1 MWFNFF
7 KEFILWLSDIDAR
20 LLLIV
25 NGAHSP
31 FFDSV
36 MWCIS
41 GRWIWVPFYAVLAY
55 LLFRRMSWKRASICL
70 VTIGLI
76 ILAADQTCATLIRP
90 EIGRLRPANLNN
102 PLSSFV
108 HVVNGY
114 RGGRYGFP
122 SCHAANTFA
131 LAVFMSLVIRHKWF
145 TVMMFS
151 WAFVV
156 SYSRMYLGVHY
167 FGDLFCGATIG
178 SLFAVLFYYLQNY
191 LFKRLN
197 ILLLSAKTPKS
208 IKNLPEVL

>member
-31 FFDSV
+31 FFDAV

-41 GRWIWVPFYAVLAY
+41 GRWIWIPFYAVLAY

-131 LAVFMSLVIRHKWF
+131 LSVFMSLVIRHKWF

-151 WAFVV
+151 WAFIV

-197 ILLLSAKTPKS
+197 I
-208 IKNLPEVL
+208 

>member
-55 LLFRRMSWKRASICL
+55 LLFRRMSWKRASLCL
-70 VTIGLI
+70 VTIELI

-197 ILLLSAKTPKS
+197 I
-208 IKNLPEVL
+208 

>member
-1 MWFNFF
+1 MWFYFF

-131 LAVFMSLVIRHKWF
+131 LAVFMSLVIHHKWF

-151 WAFVV
+151 WAFIV

-197 ILLLSAKTPKS
+197 I
-208 IKNLPEVL
+208 

>member
-76 ILAADQTCATLIRP
+76 NLAADQTCATLIRP

-197 ILLLSAKTPKS
+197 I
-208 IKNLPEVL
+208 

>member
-114 RGGRYGFP
+114 RGGRYAFP

-197 ILLLSAKTPKS
+197 I
-208 IKNLPEVL
+208 

>member
-25 NGAHSP
+25 NGTHSP

-197 ILLLSAKTPKS
+197 I
-208 IKNLPEVL
+208 

>member
-122 SCHAANTFA
+122 SCHAANIFA

-197 ILLLSAKTPKS
+197 I
-208 IKNLPEVL
+208 

>member
-131 LAVFMSLVIRHKWF
+131 LAVFMSLVIRHKWL

-197 ILLLSAKTPKS
+197 I
-208 IKNLPEVL
+208 

>member
-76 ILAADQTCATLIRP
+76 ILAADQTCASLIRP

-151 WAFVV
+151 LAFIV

-197 ILLLSAKTPKS
+197 I
-208 IKNLPEVL
+208 

>member
-108 HVVNGY
+108 YVVNGY

-151 WAFVV
+151 WAFIV

-197 ILLLSAKTPKS
+197 I
-208 IKNLPEVL
+208 

>member
-114 RGGRYGFP
+114 RGGRCGFP

-151 WAFVV
+151 WAFIV

-197 ILLLSAKTPKS
+197 I
-208 IKNLPEVL
+208 

>member
-131 LAVFMSLVIRHKWF
+131 LAGFMSLVIRHKWF

-197 ILLLSAKTPKS
+197 I
-208 IKNLPEVL
+208 

>member
-41 GRWIWVPFYAVLAY
+41 GRWIWVPFYAVLAN

-108 HVVNGY
+108 YVVNGY

-197 ILLLSAKTPKS
+197 I
-208 IKNLPEVL
+208 

>member
-31 FFDSV
+31 FFDAV

-41 GRWIWVPFYAVLAY
+41 GRWIWLPFYAVLAY

-108 HVVNGY
+108 YVVNGY

-151 WAFVV
+151 WAFIV

-197 ILLLSAKTPKS
+197 I
-208 IKNLPEVL
+208 

>member
-25 NGAHSP
+25 NGAHSL

-76 ILAADQTCATLIRP
+76 ILSADQTCATLIRP

-151 WAFVV
+151 WAFIV

-197 ILLLSAKTPKS
+197 I
-208 IKNLPEVL
+208 

>member
-41 GRWIWVPFYAVLAY
+41 GRWIWLPFYAVLAY

-90 EIGRLRPANLNN
+90 EIGRLRPANINN

-151 WAFVV
+151 WAFIV

-197 ILLLSAKTPKS
+197 I
-208 IKNLPEVL
+208 

>member
-167 FGDLFCGATIG
+167 FGDLFCGATIS

-197 ILLLSAKTPKS
+197 I
-208 IKNLPEVL
+208 

>member
-131 LAVFMSLVIRHKWF
+131 LTVFMSLVIRHKWF

-197 ILLLSAKTPKS
+197 I
-208 IKNLPEVL
+208 

>member
-76 ILAADQTCATLIRP
+76 ILAAAQTCATLIRP

-197 ILLLSAKTPKS
+197 I
-208 IKNLPEVL
+208 

>member
-76 ILAADQTCATLIRP
+76 ILAADQTCTTLIRP

-151 WAFVV
+151 WAFIV

-197 ILLLSAKTPKS
+197 I
-208 IKNLPEVL
+208 

>member
-70 VTIGLI
+70 VSIGLI

-197 ILLLSAKTPKS
+197 I
-208 IKNLPEVL
+208 

>member
-31 FFDSV
+31 FFDAV

-114 RGGRYGFP
+114 RGGRSGFP

-197 ILLLSAKTPKS
+197 I
-208 IKNLPEVL
+208 

>member
-7 KEFILWLSDIDAR
+7 KEIILWLSDIDAR

-197 ILLLSAKTPKS
+197 I
-208 IKNLPEVL
+208 

>member
-90 EIGRLRPANLNN
+90 EIGRLRPVNLNN

-197 ILLLSAKTPKS
+197 I
-208 IKNLPEVL
+208 

>member
-36 MWCIS
+36 MWCIC

-197 ILLLSAKTPKS
+197 I
-208 IKNLPEVL
+208 

>member
-20 LLLIV
+20 LLVIV

-197 ILLLSAKTPKS
+197 I
-208 IKNLPEVL
+208 

>member
-151 WAFVV
+151 WSFVV

-197 ILLLSAKTPKS
+197 I
-208 IKNLPEVL
+208 

>member
-41 GRWIWVPFYAVLAY
+41 GRWIWLPFYAVLAY

-108 HVVNGY
+108 HVVNGC

-151 WAFVV
+151 WAFIV

-197 ILLLSAKTPKS
+197 I
-208 IKNLPEVL
+208 

>member
-151 WAFVV
+151 WAFIV

-167 FGDLFCGATIG
+167 FGDLFCGAIIG

-197 ILLLSAKTPKS
+197 I
-208 IKNLPEVL
+208 

>member
-41 GRWIWVPFYAVLAY
+41 GVWIWVPFYAVLAY

-197 ILLLSAKTPKS
+197 I
-208 IKNLPEVL
+208 

>member
-20 LLLIV
+20 LLIIV

-197 ILLLSAKTPKS
+197 I
-208 IKNLPEVL
+208 

>member
-90 EIGRLRPANLNN
+90 EIDRLRPANLNN

-151 WAFVV
+151 WAFIV

-197 ILLLSAKTPKS
+197 I
-208 IKNLPEVL
+208 

>member
-31 FFDSV
+31 FLDSV

-191 LFKRLN
+191 LFKCLN
-197 ILLLSAKTPKS
+197 I
-208 IKNLPEVL
+208 

>member
-191 LFKRLN
+191 LFRN
-197 ILLLSAKTPKS
+197 
-208 IKNLPEVL
+208 

>member
-7 KEFILWLSDIDAR
+7 KEIILWLADLDAR

-31 FFDSV
+31 FFDAV

-41 GRWIWVPFYAVLAY
+41 GRWIWVPFYIVLTY
-55 LLFRRMSWKRASICL
+55 MLFRRFSWKRATLCL
-70 VTIGLI
+70 ITIGLI
-76 ILAADQTCATLIRP
+76 ILAADQTCASLIRP
-90 EIGRLRPANLNN
+90 EVCRLRPANLNN
-102 PLSSFV
+102 PLSHLV

-131 LAVFMSLVIRHKWF
+131 LAMFMSLVFRNKRF

-151 WAFVV
+151 WTIVV

-167 FGDLFCGATIG
+167 FGDLFCGASVG
-178 SLFAVLFYYLQNY
+178 SLFAVLFYSFLKF
-191 LFKRLN
+191 LCEKLK
-197 ILLLSAKTPKS
+197 I
-208 IKNLPEVL
+208 

>member
-41 GRWIWVPFYAVLAY
+41 GRWIWLPFYAVLAY

-76 ILAADQTCATLIRP
+76 ILTADQTCATLIRP

-197 ILLLSAKTPKS
+197 I
-208 IKNLPEVL
+208 

>member
-108 HVVNGY
+108 HVVDGY

-197 ILLLSAKTPKS
+197 I
-208 IKNLPEVL
+208 

>member
-108 HVVNGY
+108 HVVNCY

-151 WAFVV
+151 WAFIV

-197 ILLLSAKTPKS
+197 I
-208 IKNLPEVL
+208 

>member
-90 EIGRLRPANLNN
+90 AIGRLRPVNLNN

-151 WAFVV
+151 WAFIV

-197 ILLLSAKTPKS
+197 I
-208 IKNLPEVL
+208 

>member
-191 LFKRLN
+191 LFKRLD
-197 ILLLSAKTPKS
+197 I
-208 IKNLPEVL
+208 